1 MLLAGQQSVRR
12 GRADLVGTA
21 AAVNSLSTAFA
32 VVHRFSCA
40 VSCRRGA
47 LESGGMRA
55 TILDLLFPSDCA
67 GCGRFGRAL
76 CVRCAALFGRPR
88 RHLPD
93 PCPAGL
99 PPVTICAPYEGA
111 VRGAVLAYKE
121 RGRLD
126 LAAPLGSALAAAVVD
141 LVATGPGRSP
151 PVTLVPVPSSARAAR
166 ARRGDHMM
174 RLARA
179 SLPALRALGLHGSV
193 VRWLRVV
200 GPVRDSAGL
209 SAADRSANLAGAFRA
224 RVRPG
229 SSVAGVVV
237 VVDDIITT
245 GSTAVEACRALLA
258 AGIDVR
264 GVAAIAGTMR
274 RDISL
279 PV

>member
-1 MLLAGQQSVRR
+1 
-12 GRADLVGTA
+12 
-21 AAVNSLSTAFA
+21 
-32 VVHRFSCA
+32 
-40 VSCRRGA
+40 
-47 LESGGMRA
+47 MRA

-67 GCGRFGRAL
+67 GCGRLGRAL
-76 CVRCAALFGRPR
+76 CVRCAALLGRPR

-99 PPVTICAPYEGA
+99 PQVAICAPYEGA
-111 VRGAVLAYKE
+111 VRGAMLAYKE

-126 LAAPLGSALAAAVVD
+126 LTAPLGSALAGAVVE

-166 ARRGDHMM
+166 ARRGNHMA

-179 SLPALRALGLHGSV
+179 SLPALQALGLHGSV
-193 VRWLRVV
+193 ARWLRVV

-224 RVRPG
+224 CVRPG
-229 SSVAGVVV
+229 SSAAGVV

-245 GSTAVEACRALLA
+245 GSTAAEACRALLA